1 MLPRCCRVC
10 LHTDCVFL
18 RRHRT
23 RRLDRGAQCFPGA
36 EGCACTP
43 TASSCAAIAS
53 AAWTEERN
61 ASQVLMGV
69 SAHRLR
75 RSVFIAPAAWTEE
88 RNASQVP
95 KGVSAHRLCLHRNRR
110 LDRGV
115 QCFPGAAGCVCAP
128 TASSSHPPPGP
139 RSAMLPR
146 CCRVCMRTD
155 CVFLAPAAW
164 TEERNAS
171 QVLQGVY
178 AHRLCRWPRQPLQ

>member
-61 ASQVLMGV
+61 ASQVLQGV
-69 SAHRLR
+69 YAHRLR
-75 RSVFIAPAAWTEE
+75 LPRT
-88 RNASQVP
+88 
-95 KGVSAHRLCLHRNRR
+95 RR
-110 LDRGV
+110 LDRGA

-128 TASSSHPPPGP
+128 TVSLATAATAMMRWSHLQC
-139 RSAMLPR
+139 ML
-146 CCRVCMRTD
+146 MNSMEQTTHSTSQHTI
-155 CVFLAPAAW
+155 PACA
-164 TEERNAS
+164 
-171 QVLQGVY
+171 GVPWVAEGIICY
-178 AHRLCRWPRQPLQ
+178 NCGS